1 MRFNYDYTENI
12 ENNEKKFN
20 AVTEFGFLSV
30 TLPVLVLILEIL

>member
-1 MRFNYDYTENI
+1 MITQKI
-12 ENNEKKFN
+12 LKIMKKKFN